1 MGILPDLNKN
11 KPNLNDERF
20 GLIGAKDAR
29 LGSAVN
35 PNVQNIGS
43 NTRYGYMGNDGRILQ
58 YPLDLGTDSTHY
70 MVFHIYQTEGGDIED
85 AVQKVDALDLA
96 KDNHEQLL
104 ETEKAIRSAASP
116 FAEMGM
122 LSNNENDILFASI
135 LGDTA
140 NRTGEKA
147 AAQAVKVEN
156 LAKEVSKLS
165 SSSTANAKK
174 QNMAKNINKSGRVN
188 ETNNISKDSIILYMP
203 QKLNSLNMIDY
214 ELEGFETVTAMK
226 EVLGK
231 AGEGD
236 WVGAIAAA
244 SGFIVG
250 KALNELG
257 SAAASLGIGNPMSV
271 VKVLGKVAINP
282 QKEMIF
288 NSPGPRKYEFAFEFA
303 PRSEEESMQVRNIV
317 QMFKFHAFPS
327 VTNFS
332 NDFFGAEHSDAAGF
346 AERLGSERG
355 STWYR
360 MPSEFQFEYMHIDKT
375 NGGEIVSEN
384 HYLNK
389 SERCV
394 LTEVNVDYSGA
405 GTFQSFESGAPTHV
419 TLTLTFSEA
428 RLLTRE
434 HIALGY

>member
-231 AGEGD
+231 
-236 WVGAIAAA
+236 
-244 SGFIVG
+244 
-250 KALNELG
+250 
-257 SAAASLGIGNPMSV
+257 
-271 VKVLGKVAINP
+271 
-282 QKEMIF
+282 
-288 NSPGPRKYEFAFEFA
+288 
-303 PRSEEESMQVRNIV
+303 
-317 QMFKFHAFPS
+317 
-327 VTNFS
+327 
-332 NDFFGAEHSDAAGF
+332 
-346 AERLGSERG
+346 
-355 STWYR
+355 
-360 MPSEFQFEYMHIDKT
+360 
-375 NGGEIVSEN
+375 
-384 HYLNK
+384 
-389 SERCV
+389 
-394 LTEVNVDYSGA
+394 
-405 GTFQSFESGAPTHV
+405 
-419 TLTLTFSEA
+419 
-428 RLLTRE
+428 
-434 HIALGY
+434 